1 MVTSETVLYLGIYF
15 HAINH
20 GKRIKSLGIS
30 SMIYCL
36 NCYDPMLHNVSE
48 LHNSSMFTIVLSCTT
63 SHCCTM
69 IYIIINP
76 LIQFTVTQSSLN
88 QINGASL
95 QDNSLLRYTLYTSS
109 VQDLYLPP
117 RFLLQRQSH
126 AFYQGN
132 TLELSIS
139 YD

>member
-1 MVTSETVLYLGIYF
+1 MNKRVTLVIFNALFYVCIY
-15 HAINH
+15 
-20 GKRIKSLGIS
+20 S
-30 SMIYCL
+30 
-36 NCYDPMLHNVSE
+36 PMLYNVSE
-48 LHNSSMFTIVLSCTT
+48 LHNSSMFTIVQSCTM

-69 IYIIINP
+69 IYIDYKSSIT
-76 LIQFTVTQSSLN
+76 QYTVTQSSLS
-88 QINGASL
+88 QLNGASL
-95 QDNSLLRYTLYTSS
+95 QDNSLLRYTFYTSS
-109 VQDLYLPP
+109 VQDLHLPL